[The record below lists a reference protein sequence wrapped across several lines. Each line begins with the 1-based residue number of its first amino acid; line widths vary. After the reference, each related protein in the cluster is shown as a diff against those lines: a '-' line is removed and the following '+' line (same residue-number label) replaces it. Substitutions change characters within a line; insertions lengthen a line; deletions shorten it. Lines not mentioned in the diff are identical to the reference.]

1 MLQEKLAKIDKVREN
16 VSLNTA
22 HKYGY
27 IHYSISNKGNVLWNS
42 DNLQLAPHSPILATL
57 TCMLPNGS
65 SSLPPWWYLLS
76 ESGIYPSFCYTLH
89 MYASLTN
96 I

>member
-57 TCMLPNGS
+57 ACFLMAPPPFPHGGIYYLNLVFILHFVILCTCMHP
-65 SSLPPWWYLLS
+65 
-76 ESGIYPSFCYTLH
+76 
-89 MYASLTN
+89 
-96 I
+96 